1 MSTIRFRYLLT
12 IFSVAMLLLVLSV
25 HYLIHQIKESKLVH
39 QIKQTHEPDYSSD
52 VTLDEDRR
60 EFENRNY
67 VAAVLAFANKNFNVA
82 IDELNE
88 EISRHP
94 GHAQAYF
101 LLGKIYED
109 VQFPEGKYFQRA
121 MINYEKYLSLKPDGK
136 RKPYATLRIA
146 QYYVREG
153 LRKQD
158 IDLLDKAEQHLR
170 SLEQSD
176 GSVRMA
182 LGAIYLD
189 KKNYERAIAEF
200 EKSANLPPAELKLK
214 YNSLGLAY
222 IKIRSYGKAQNMLEI
237 GVTIDPENKYAH
249 NNLGFVYAQQ
259 GRYKEAE
266 NHFSEALRIDP
277 TYKNAQK
284 NLEWVR
290 KQLLRQ

>member
-1 MSTIRFRYLLT
+1 MITIRLRYLLT
-12 IFSVAMLLLVLSV
+12 IFPLSMLLLFLSIN
-25 HYLIHQIKESKLVH
+25 YLALQIKESKLVNP
-39 QIKQTHEPDYSSD
+39 IRLTHEPDYFSD
-52 VTLDEDRR
+52 VTVDEDRSL
-60 EFENRNY
+60 FENKNY
-67 VAAVLAFANKNFNVA
+67 VDAVLAFKNNNYYVA

-94 GHAQAYF
+94 EHAQAYF

-109 VQFPEGKYFQRA
+109 VQFPEGKYLQKA
-121 MINYEKYLSLKPDGK
+121 MINYEKYLSLKPEGK
-136 RKPYATLRIA
+136 RKSYVKLRIA
-146 QYYVREG
+146 QYYLREG
-153 LRKQD
+153 LKRQD
-158 IDLLDKAEQHLR
+158 VSFLDKAEEYLR
-170 SLEQSD
+170 SLDQSD

-200 EKSANLPPAELKLK
+200 EKSANLPPEELKLK

-222 IKIRSYGKAQNMLEI
+222 IKIGSYGKAQNMLEI

-259 GRYKEAE
+259 GKFKEAE
-266 NHFSEALRIDP
+266 YHFSEALRSDP
-277 TYKNAQK
+277 AYKNAQK

-290 KQLLRQ
+290 SQILRQ